1 MALRPTEENKRK
13 LLAISTFSRQMCW
26 YVTKKSLTLE
36 LHLPSTSEL
45 FIFDALVTNPVLNV
59 VLAPFLVSPGVQDEE
74 TYGFWSLFTVSRSE
88 IS

>member
-36 LHLPSTSEL
+36 LHLPLTSEL
-45 FIFDALVTNPVLNV
+45 FIFDARHQSRPECSVSSVPRQSRRPGRTDIWILV
-59 VLAPFLVSPGVQDEE
+59 ARHS
-74 TYGFWSLFTVSRSE
+74 
-88 IS
+88 